1 MSKVAMRSSYATA
14 RGAVLQKTPNARHQA
29 GRRRVAVVCAILA
42 LALAS
47 GLIGSLVDTDRGVSH
62 RPATGP
68 FSYFPSQ

>member
-1 MSKVAMRSSYATA
+1 MRSSYATV
-14 RGAVLQKTPNARHQA
+14 RGAVLLKTPNARQQA
-29 GRRRVAVVCAILA
+29 GRRRLAVVCAILA

-47 GLIGSLVDTDRGVSH
+47 GLFGSMIRPSPELSS